1 MESVNSKVKQSKPT
15 KEQSHLKVLQIGFN
29 CSWHFMCLLC
39 CRHAH
44 LNLLSVSIASMTQEE
59 AISTWVV
66 WKSKPLF
73 PKNVVKCWWVLSEFL
88 SQYTGALFILKLCAL
103 LTMPT
108 MHVPLVLRYLVDRSC
123 QFSVFSNASYYQAL
137 LGNRAVLTK
146 NRALPLLP
154 GLYLYNR
161 LRKFKFTE
169 ILLKIFCIYP
179 GFCSNCTSL

>member
-88 SQYTGALFILKLCAL
+88 SQYTGALRIYIETVCIAYHAYYACSIGPMLPCWQKLS
-103 LTMPT
+103 
-108 MHVPLVLRYLVDRSC
+108 V
-123 QFSVFSNASYYQAL
+123 FSVFQCKL
-137 LGNRAVLTK
+137 LSSTVRKPCRFNKKQGSTFVTR
-146 NRALPLLP
+146 PL
-154 GLYLYNR
+154 
-161 LRKFKFTE
+161 
-169 ILLKIFCIYP
+169 
-179 GFCSNCTSL
+179 SL